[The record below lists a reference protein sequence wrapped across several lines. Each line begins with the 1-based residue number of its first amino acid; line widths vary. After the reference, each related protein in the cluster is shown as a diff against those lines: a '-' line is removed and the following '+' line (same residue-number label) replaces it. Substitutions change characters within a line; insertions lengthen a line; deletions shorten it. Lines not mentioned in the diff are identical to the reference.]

1 MPIPK
6 IQAIGIIRTPFVSL
20 ENMPIQPGGGQQTLG
35 SIILDKQYQPG
46 LADLD
51 GFSHLF
57 LLYAFH
63 MASRTALSVTP
74 FMDTTPRGV
83 FATRSPLR
91 PNHLGLS
98 IVELVSI
105 EDNIITIRGIDVLD
119 GTPLLDIKPYIAAF
133 DAVRQS
139 RSGWM
144 KGSAEEVATAR
155 SDSRFVG

>member
-1 MPIPK
+1 MFTPK
-6 IQAIGIIRTPFVSL
+6 IEAIGTIRTPFANL
-20 ENMPIQPGGGQQTLG
+20 ENMPIQPGGARQALG
-35 SIILDKQYQPG
+35 SLVLDKQYQSG

-51 GFSHLF
+51 GFTHLY

-63 MASRTALSVTP
+63 MTSRTALSVIP

-98 IVELVSI
+98 IVELVAI
-105 EDNIITIRGIDVLD
+105 EQNIVTIRGIDVLD

-155 SDSRFVG
+155 SDARFIG